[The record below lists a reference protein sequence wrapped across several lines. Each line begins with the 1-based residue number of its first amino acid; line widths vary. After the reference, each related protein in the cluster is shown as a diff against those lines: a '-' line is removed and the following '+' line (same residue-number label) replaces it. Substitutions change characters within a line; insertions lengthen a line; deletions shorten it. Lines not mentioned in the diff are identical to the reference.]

1 MRDAYAVSHLYD
13 ESGSAKAR
21 HYEALGTAEKRR
33 LIREFRRSGQGLR
46 HRALARLND
55 VFAVLT
61 GKVERRAATRVVA
74 CSDC

>member
-33 LIREFRRSGQGLR
+33 LISEFRRSGQGLH
-46 HRALARLND
+46 HRVLARLGD
-55 VFAVLT
+55 ALAALT
-61 GKVERRAATRVVA
+61 GRMEVESGARALA